1 VTADKI
7 RILLLIDRLLP
18 GGTEKQLLALAERL
32 PRDSF
37 EPVIG
42 VLVKTAYQESLS
54 LSTQIVS
61 FEQHGARFLKTFK
74 LIRQLRKYIEKEKF
88 DIVQT
93 HFEDSSILG
102 AIATRLIRQRPCLIG
117 TRRNLYHWIREQP
130 WIFKVYKLA
139 GRFADVILANSYS
152 VADRCRV
159 LESAGK
165 DKVVVIQNGIDIRSY
180 RGASKEA
187 ARERLGIHSAG
198 PVIGVIG
205 NWRPVKGQVDFLRA
219 APSVLRQCP
228 GATFVLAGF
237 GPQKREL
244 QKMAEDLGISE
255 RSIFIEGCM
264 DSLLL
269 VSALDIAVQPSL
281 SESFSNVL
289 IEYMAAGHP
298 VVATRVGDAERII
311 DHGKDGLLV
320 DPGNSAQLGAA
331 IVELCQNGE
340 RAAQLGKS
348 AQSKVAARWSMENLI
363 EEHIALYKRMV
374 ATMKVVIS
382 EQPNR
387 NSLPNTDSPLRREIL
402 SIGRHSVWYLIAQ
415 ALSRAVGFFMIPIY
429 TRFIAPTNYGAM
441 ELIEILANGAA
452 LIVAMGVTDIMAK
465 FYYAQK
471 TEEGRRSVVSTVV
484 IGFSVVAL
492 PITLAFVLSANYLS
506 SLVAEEEKF
515 SYYLQISFLATW
527 FGMLSEIGLTYLRM
541 LYQARLFLVVS
552 MSQLIAA
559 LALNVYFVVYARL
572 DILGIFYSTLIVQ
585 GITGVA
591 FLVAILTRVG
601 VKISWKMLKD
611 LIALGLP
618 LVPSRIGIMLGF
630 ASNRFFLR
638 WLTPGGTTVALG
650 EVGLFSLGH
659 KFGLI
664 INSMINSPFNSFWVP
679 RRFELL
685 HSDNEH
691 ARETVAR
698 VCTYATLLA
707 VFSGLML
714 SAVVENVI
722 EIIAD
727 PAYKQ
732 AYTVVPFVVLAYI
745 ALGLETHFMSGML
758 QAGKTA
764 RATYYGAI
772 GLGVVLLW
780 NYLFIPKYGIY
791 GAATANLAGFALR
804 STLIYHAS
812 QRFYRIPFELR
823 RLVIMLLLAA
833 ALYAVSQMIRLDSAY
848 VTLCARMAVALL
860 YPLALYVVGFFNTGE
875 VEFIQGLRRRG
886 TQWIAA
892 QLMRIKR

>member
-1 VTADKI
+1 MTVGKI

-18 GGTEKQLLALAERL
+18 GGTEKQLLALAEHL

-42 VLVKTAYQESLS
+42 VLLKTAYQESLS
-54 LSTQIVS
+54 LNTPIVS
-61 FEQHGARFLKTFK
+61 FEPRGARFLMHFM
-74 LIRQLRKYIEKEKF
+74 LIRQIRTYIKKEKI

-93 HFEDSSILG
+93 YFEDSSILG
-102 AIATRLIRQRPCLIG
+102 TIAARLMWQRPCLIA

-130 WIFKVYKLA
+130 WIFKAYKLA
-139 GRFADVILANSYS
+139 GRFADVILANSHS
-152 VADRCRV
+152 VADKCRV
-159 LESAGK
+159 LEGAGK
-165 DKVVVIQNGIDIRSY
+165 DKVVVIQNGIDTRPYQS
-180 RGASKEA
+180 ASKA
-187 ARERLGIHSAG
+187 SARQHLGIHSTG

-219 APSVLRQCP
+219 APFILRQCS

-244 QKMAEDLGISE
+244 QEMAEDLGIGE
-255 RSIFIEGCM
+255 RSIFIDGCM
-264 DSLLL
+264 NSPLL
-269 VSALDIAVQPSL
+269 VSSLDIAVQPSL

-289 IEYMAAGHP
+289 IEYMAAGRP
-298 VVATRVGDAERII
+298 IVATRVGDAAHII

-320 DPGNSAQLGAA
+320 DSGNPAQLGAA
-331 IVELCQNGE
+331 IVELCKNGE

-348 AQSKVAARWSMENLI
+348 AQNKVAARWSI
-363 EEHIALYKRMV
+363 GRIVEEHVALYKRMV
-374 ATMKVVIS
+374 VTMKGGMP

-387 NSLPNTDSPLRREIL
+387 ISLSNTESPLRKEIL

-415 ALSRAVGFFMIPIY
+415 ALSRTVGFFMIPVY

-441 ELIEILANGAA
+441 DLIEILTNGVAF
-452 LIVAMGVTDIMAK
+452 IVAMGVSDIMAK

-471 TEEGRRSVVSTVV
+471 TEEERRSVVSTIVL
-484 IGFSVVAL
+484 GFSAVGL
-492 PITLAFVLSANYLS
+492 PITLAFVLSAGLLS
-506 SLVAEEEKF
+506 SIVSDEVKF
-515 SYYLQISFLATW
+515 RYYLQISFLSVW
-527 FGMLSEIGLTYLRM
+527 FAMLCEIGLTYLRM
-541 LYQARLFLVVS
+541 LYQARLFFVVAL
-552 MSQLIAA
+552 SQLIVA
-559 LALNVYFVVYARL
+559 LLLNVYFVVYARL

-585 GITGVA
+585 GITGIV
-591 FLVAILTRVG
+591 FMMAILKRVG
-601 VKISWKMLKD
+601 VNFSWKMMKD
-611 LIALGLP
+611 LIALGFP

-638 WLTPGGTTVALG
+638 WLTPGGAAVALA
-650 EVGLFSLGH
+650 EVGIFSLGH
-659 KFGLI
+659 KFGVI
-664 INSMINSPFNSFWVP
+664 INSLINSPFNSFWVP

-691 ARETVAR
+691 TRETVAR
-698 VCTYATLLA
+698 VCTYATLVA
-707 VFSGLML
+707 VYSGLML
-714 SAVVENVI
+714 SATVENVI

-732 AYTVVPFVVLAYI
+732 AYAVVPFVVLAYI
-745 ALGLETHFMSGML
+745 ALGLETHFMSGMM
-758 QAGKTA
+758 QAGKTT
-764 RATYYGAI
+764 RVTYYGMI

-812 QRFYRIPFELR
+812 QRLYRIPFELR
-823 RLVIMLLLAA
+823 RLVIMLLLAS

-848 VTLCARMAVALL
+848 VTLCTRMAVALL
-860 YPLALYVVGFFNTGE
+860 YPLVLYVVGFFTTGE
-875 VEFIQGLRRRG
+875 VEFIQGLGRRG
-886 TQWIAA
+886 MQLIGA